1 MKLTRILPRPLAIEW
16 QRYDLSRSES
26 ILEYHKEMTKIFQY
40 AVDEGRTEMN
50 RLKKVKN

>member
-16 QRYDLSRSES
+16 QKYDLSRSES
-26 ILEYHKEMTKIFQY
+26 ILESHKAMVEIFQQV
-40 AVDEGRTEMN
+40 VDEGRSEMN